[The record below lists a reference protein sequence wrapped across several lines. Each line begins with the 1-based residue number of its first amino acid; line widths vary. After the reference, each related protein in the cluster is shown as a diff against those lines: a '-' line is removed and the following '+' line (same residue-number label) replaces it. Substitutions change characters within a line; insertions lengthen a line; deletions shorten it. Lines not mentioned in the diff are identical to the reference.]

1 MKKGYKVNLFYA
13 DQKTATK
20 DNYFWSCTPDFMAT
34 YKQSMI
40 LYSRL
45 IKNNISLNIAGEVR
59 WTILKNVSH
68 TYPQEC

>member
-20 DNYFWSCTPDFMAT
+20 DNYSWSCTSDFIAT

-45 IKNNISLNIAGEVR
+45 IKDNIIFNIAGEVR
-59 WTILKNVSH
+59 WTIFKYVSH
-68 TYPQEC
+68 TYLQEC

>member
-20 DNYFWSCTPDFMAT
+20 DNCFWSCTLDFIAT

-45 IKNNISLNIAGEVR
+45 IKNNIILNIAEEVR
-59 WTILKNVSH
+59 
-68 TYPQEC
+68 